1 MEQNTDLIPIRELEK
16 ITGFKRSTIH
26 YYIKEGLLPE
36 PEKSALNMSYYDR
49 GFVER
54 LKVIKIMKD
63 EHKLNLK
70 QIKSAF
76 KAASYGVDADTITQ
90 IRNGMLHKIASNSDF
105 FPVTWEEFLN
115 QTNLTEEEIDSIKK
129 HIILIFSLPNS
140 DGSDVLMLHPDSI
153 VAGKL
158 LHGLIKMGIPLITL
172 KQLFKQLV
180 KIVEI
185 ETESFIM
192 NVLKPMHERNDSTD
206 NQIESI
212 KMGVEFAD
220 ALMSMAHFH
229 LLNRPIFSSE
239 KWINLIDG
247 KDLK

>member
-1 MEQNTDLIPIRELEK
+1 MEDNTDLIPIRELEK

-26 YYIKEGLLPE
+26 YYIREGLLPE

-49 GFVER
+49 RFLER

-63 EHKLNLK
+63 KHKLNLK

-90 IRNGMLHKIASNSDF
+90 IRNSMLHKIASNSEF
-105 FPVTWEEFLN
+105 SPVSWEEFISR
-115 QTNLTEEEIDSIKK
+115 TNLTEEEIAPIKK
-129 HIILIFSLPNS
+129 HIVLIFSLPNS
-140 DGSDVLMLHPDSI
+140 DGSDTVMLHPDSI
-153 VAGKL
+153 AAGKL
-158 LHGLIKMGIPLITL
+158 LNGLIKMGIPLISI
-172 KQLFKQLV
+172 KQVFKKLE

-185 ETESFIM
+185 ETETFVM
-192 NVLKPMHERNDSTD
+192 NVLKPMYERNDSTD
-206 NQIESI
+206 SQIESI
-212 KMGVEFAD
+212 KMGAEFAD
-220 ALMSMAHFH
+220 SLMSMAHFH

-247 KDLK
+247 KD